1 MQCTLQY
8 FKKLTKLELLS
19 KTLRTRRRERKL
31 TQEKTA
37 ELLEISSRWYQKIE
51 RGKGNPSFNLICE
64 LARVFQIDFAEFSD
78 KNNST

>member
-1 MQCTLQY
+1 M
-8 FKKLTKLELLS
+8 LS
-19 KTLRTRRRERKL
+19 HTLRTRRRERKL

-37 ELLEISSRWYQKIE
+37 ELLEISSRWYQEVE